1 MTQQRRI
8 TPSGWLAIALAAY
21 IVLFGLAYEYVR
33 RRPTTVQPSVSTTTT
48 NADLLADVEAESTT
62 AALPLVSS
70 ATDTLEAPMLTAEV
84 VSPAIDFSNY
94 RAAIMSPTN
103 GALLQDADGWVEL
116 QGQLNTRLAENER
129 YFLVL
134 ESPASNPPI
143 VYPQQ
148 EISPTVTGDWTAQV
162 RFASPGQSYRTYV
175 IATTDST
182 AVDALFS
189 HEALAG
195 LPNGFEIIS
204 NVNVNAIQ

>member
-33 RRPTTVQPSVSTTTT
+33 RRPTTVQPSVSTTAA
-48 NADLLADVEAESTT
+48 NADLIANAAAENAT
-62 AALPLVSS
+62 ATLPVVSS
-70 ATDTLEAPMLTAEV
+70 STDPLEAPILTPEV
-84 VSPAIDFSNY
+84 VTPAIDFSNF
-94 RAAIMSPTN
+94 RAAIISPTN

-116 QGQLNTRLAENER
+116 QGQLNSRMAENER

-148 EISPTVTGDWTAQV
+148 ELTPTATGDWTAQV
-162 RFASPGQSYRTYV
+162 RFASPGQSYRTYI
-175 IATTDST
+175 IATTDVT
-182 AVDALFS
+182 AVNALFS

>member
-33 RRPTTVQPSVSTTTT
+33 RRPSTIQATVSTSAT
-48 NADLLADVEAESTT
+48 NADLVSDVRAESSTPS
-62 AALPLVSS
+62 LPLVGTLDTVETPIISS
-70 ATDTLEAPMLTAEV
+70 EV
-84 VSPAIDFSNY
+84 VTPEIDFSNY

-116 QGQLNTRLAENER
+116 QGRLNSRTAENER

-148 EISPTVTGDWTAQV
+148 EITASATGDWTAQV

-175 IATTDST
+175 IATTDVT
-182 AVDALFS
+182 AVNALFS